1 MTTSNLFPR
10 LTPENHRTTSPE
22 TTDYN
27 CIAWA
32 VHDTEQWWQPGVHWP
47 TPAVAGEYGIEV
59 LHAALRALGFQPCSD
74 GSLETGYEKVAVY
87 GDAVYYTHASRQLRN
102 GKWTSKLGAAEDI
115 EHDAPDDV
123 AGGVYGQVRQFM
135 RRAVP

>member
-1 MTTSNLFPR
+1 MTTSNSFPR

-32 VHDTEQWWQPGVHWP
+32 VQDMEHWWQPGVHWP
-47 TPAVAGEYGIEV
+47 TSAAAGEYSIEV
-59 LHAALRALGFQPCSD
+59 LQDAFGTIGFQPCTD
-74 GSLETGYEKVAVY
+74 GNPETGYEKVAIY
-87 GDAVYYTHASRQLRN
+87 GDEVYYTHAARQLRT

-115 EHDAPDDV
+115 EHDAPEDV
-123 AGGVYGQVRQFM
+123 AGGV
-135 RRAVP
+135 